1 MTEWRTID
9 SAPKDGTEILA
20 FARTHEGSE
29 MYQVVYWDDAGSA
42 DYAWKVTDGPSYYR
56 AIFIYWQPLPPP
68 PSIPDKEG

>member
-1 MTEWRTID
+1 
-9 SAPKDGTEILA
+9 
-20 FARTHEGSE
+20 